1 MRPCGHTGHHAI
13 PFPANNPARPDPVH
27 PRSGPLGH
35 GTFPGPW
42 PRLLLSPSPPPNLP
56 PELPQDPGSR
66 QNLERRSL
74 MAPSSLVAEVH
85 SPAQNHGLQDTHGR
99 IHIPE
104 CSGPVP
110 GEGTGGEP
118 GVLKRRGARG
128 VEAAPGTAGAG
139 RPPCRWPGLPGWGWS
154 ALAGV
159 SSAVTKGKRPLVT
172 TGRGNT
178 EGKAN
183 PGAAPAS
190 PCPGSSPWGDYKVM
204 AGFSKPSRRAAA
216 GPTRGHL
223 QPFSARCCATPK
235 PRDPPA
241 PRLGETQNSPAGSDG
256 TGQAGAAA
264 GPRRGV
270 AVTSVS
276 PDPKR
281 S

>member
-1 MRPCGHTGHHAI
+1 MRGDGGVTGKT
-13 PFPANNPARPDPVH
+13 
-27 PRSGPLGH
+27 L
-35 GTFPGPW
+35 PW
-42 PRLLLSPSPPPNLP
+42 I
-56 PELPQDPGSR
+56 
-66 QNLERRSL
+66 
-74 MAPSSLVAEVH
+74 
-85 SPAQNHGLQDTHGR
+85 DTHLSKAWRQLGASAGSL
-99 IHIPE
+99 E
-104 CSGPVP
+104 EGCP
-110 GEGTGGEP
+110 GDLT
-118 GVLKRRGARG
+118 LQGARG

-172 TGRGNT
+172 AGRGNT

-216 GPTRGHL
+216 GPTQGHL

-256 TGQAGAAA
+256 TGRAGAAA

>member
-1 MRPCGHTGHHAI
+1 MFRAS
-13 PFPANNPARPDPVH
+13 A
-27 PRSGPLGH
+27 
-35 GTFPGPW
+35 W
-42 PRLLLSPSPPPNLP
+42 
-56 PELPQDPGSR
+56 
-66 QNLERRSL
+66 
-74 MAPSSLVAEVH
+74 
-85 SPAQNHGLQDTHGR
+85 GR
-99 IHIPE
+99 Y
-104 CSGPVP
+104 G
-110 GEGTGGEP
+110 
-118 GVLKRRGARG
+118 RGARG
-128 VEAAPGTAGAG
+128 PQTAGSERGGGSTRHRRSRAPSLPVAGPPWLGLVSPGRSELRRHQGEAALGYP
-139 RPPCRWPGLPGWGWS
+139 
-154 ALAGV
+154 
-159 SSAVTKGKRPLVT
+159 
-172 TGRGNT
+172 GRGNT

-256 TGQAGAAA
+256 TGRAGAAA

>member
-1 MRPCGHTGHHAI
+1 MTATPRLGPSAAHIGGAPLCPAAASQKPSSALSAPPNSPICQQAEPGFPLPGSLMRPCGHTGHHAI
-13 PFPANNPARPDPVH
+13 PFPANDPARPDPVH

-99 IHIPE
+99 IHIPV

-139 RPPCRWPGLPGWGWS
+139 RPP
-154 ALAGV
+154 
-159 SSAVTKGKRPLVT
+159 
-172 TGRGNT
+172 
-178 EGKAN
+178 
-183 PGAAPAS
+183 
-190 PCPGSSPWGDYKVM
+190 
-204 AGFSKPSRRAAA
+204 
-216 GPTRGHL
+216 
-223 QPFSARCCATPK
+223 
-235 PRDPPA
+235 
-241 PRLGETQNSPAGSDG
+241 
-256 TGQAGAAA
+256 
-264 GPRRGV
+264 
-270 AVTSVS
+270 
-276 PDPKR
+276 
-281 S
+281 